1 MFSVGRLWAPD
12 ALLAIWRPAKKLV
25 PIDSSALW
33 WALGETMKIFISWSG
48 ERSHLLAQALHGW
61 LPLVLHYVKPWLSE
75 ADVAAG
81 ERWAQAVA
89 KELETSNFGI
99 ICVTPENLGSPWVL
113 FEAGALAKS
122 MQGAKVIPLLFNLEF
137 SDISG
142 PLAQFQAKKVE
153 RSGLAEV
160 VNSINLSA
168 EPAIP
173 DDRARQLFSAL
184 WPEFDKQLMSIP
196 DEAPTEKHM
205 RPQHEI
211 LEEMVTGVR
220 GLDARFRD
228 LEALVA
234 DQGSRSR
241 RRRLRHLHPMMFEEM
256 AQSVSEEGDDPI
268 SLLMF
273 GALLRDDFPWLY
285 EIISEVYREV
295 RDGDLKAAQRAIER
309 LRRVTKSLGRG
320 PFMEELAG
328 SSKDAHMLMMEL
340 PMMLDHFLL
349 RFETRRQRGATDNAA
364 TEPDRSAE

>member
-1 MFSVGRLWAPD
+1 
-12 ALLAIWRPAKKLV
+12 
-25 PIDSSALW
+25 
-33 WALGETMKIFISWSG
+33 MKVFISWSG
-48 ERSHLLAQALHGW
+48 ERSHLLAEALHGW

-89 KELETSNFGI
+89 KELESSNFGI

-153 RSGLAEV
+153 KGGLAEV
-160 VNSINLSA
+160 INSINQSA
-168 EPAIP
+168 EQAVPE
-173 DDRARQLFSAL
+173 DRARQLFAAL
-184 WPEFDKQLMSIP
+184 WPEFEKQLEEIP

-211 LEEMVTGVR
+211 MEELVTGVR

-228 LEALVA
+228 LESVVSE
-234 DQGSRSR
+234 QGSRSR
-241 RRRLRHLHPMMFEEM
+241 RRRFRHFHPMMFEEM
-256 AQSVSEEGDDPI
+256 AQMVSEEGDDPI

-273 GALLRDDFPWLY
+273 GGLLRDDFPWLY
-285 EIISEVYREV
+285 EIIIEVYREV
-295 RDGDLKAAQRAIER
+295 RDGDDKDAQRAIDR
-309 LRRVTKSLGRG
+309 LRRVTRALGRG
-320 PFMEELAG
+320 PFMEEFIGG
-328 SSKDAHMLMMEL
+328 SKEAHMMMMEM
-340 PMMLDHFLL
+340 PMMLDHFLH
-349 RFETRRQRGATDNAA
+349 RFETRRLRGGS
-364 TEPDRSAE
+364 EPSKDEEDKVKE